1 MKTVTYGELCD
12 IFKNEDINPDD
23 LQTLLVER
31 LTQLGKTAATAESCT
46 GGLISKRI
54 TEVSGASAVF
64 GLGVCS
70 YANEIKERV
79 LGVRRETL
87 DSVGAVSPE
96 TAEQMA
102 CGVMRLARSD
112 LGVSTTGIAGPT
124 GGTAEKPVGLVYI
137 CACCESS
144 REVIKATLGDMPSPS
159 REKIRKA
166 ASDAAL
172 YMLLK
177 AAES

>member
-1 MKTVTYGELCD
+1 MKTVTYGELCG
-12 IFKNEDINPDD
+12 IFKNEGINPDD
-23 LQTLLVER
+23 LQTLLVKR